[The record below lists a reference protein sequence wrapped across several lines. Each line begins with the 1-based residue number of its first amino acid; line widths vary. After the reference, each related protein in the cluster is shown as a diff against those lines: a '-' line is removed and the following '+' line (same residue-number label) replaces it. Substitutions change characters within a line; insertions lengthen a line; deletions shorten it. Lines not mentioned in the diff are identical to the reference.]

1 MKSLKLIC
9 SMKNNKEQKVDLTTK
24 EIATEE
30 VRFIDGT
37 FNAADA
43 EEILLS
49 VLRDKINFH
58 ACLLHSNMERFGVDA
73 SNSELRISELREEK
87 ERVKEIIN
95 RAKEAGALVNIDSP
109 IRLKLVK

>member
-1 MKSLKLIC
+1 MDCSNLLCTMKKI
-9 SMKNNKEQKVDLTTK
+9 KAQNTTLNVN

-30 VRFIDGT
+30 IRFIDGT

-43 EEILLS
+43 EEVLLS

-73 SNSELRISELREEK
+73 SNSELRIKELRAERD
-87 ERVKEIIN
+87 RVKAMIKS
-95 RAKEAGALVNIDSP
+95 AKEEGALVNIDST
-109 IRLKLVK
+109 ISIKLVK